1 MCFQALLGT
10 ILQNPLSRPAAT
22 LSPHSGERAGR
33 GVPFNAIS
41 VSADWLHTKVQKK
54 VQNWLTIR
62 A

>member
-10 ILQNPLSRPAAT
+10 IL
-22 LSPHSGERAGR
+22 RAGR